1 MALIADF
8 VYDAVLFSQH
18 HRWKP
23 IFIPK
28 KKKKSDAHLSSVI
41 YLEEKSFFLHEKAI

>member
-1 MALIADF
+1 MMLCSFHSTTDESL
-8 VYDAVLFSQH
+8 YLFL
-18 HRWKP
+18 
-23 IFIPK
+23 K